1 MPHEPLGTWPADS
14 GYDSGRYSNAGGS
27 VGTAIGTAMN
37 RARRFPSYMQDR
49 AEDLRRRFRVIRGR
63 AATGELKEDV
73 SERVSEVADET
84 SRQVRLMRS
93 RADYYAHNYPLQF
106 IAGAAATGFVV
117 GFLLRMWR
125 DE

>member
-1 MPHEPLGTWPADS
+1 
-14 GYDSGRYSNAGGS
+14 
-27 VGTAIGTAMN
+27 
-37 RARRFPSYMQDR
+37 
-49 AEDLRRRFRVIRGR
+49 VIRGR
-63 AATGELKEDV
+63 AATGELKENV

-84 SRQVRLMRS
+84 SRQGRLMGG